1 MLIGRVLSGKLS
13 LGDKVH
19 AVDATGQSIEQAK
32 IIKIIK
38 KFGMNQV
45 ELDQAFAGD
54 IVSIAGF
61 QQGTVNHTI
70 NNLGKFNVIPSI
82 PIDPPMI
89 SL

>member
-1 MLIGRVLSGKLS
+1 MV
-13 LGDKVH
+13 
-19 AVDATGQSIEQAK
+19 EQAK

-38 KFGMNQV
+38 KFGMAQV

-54 IVSIAGF
+54 IVSVAGITN
-61 QQGTVNHTI
+61 GTVNHTLNPI
-70 NNLGKFNVIPSI
+70 GKFNVIPSI